1 MIFMVVVVVF
11 YWLSMKL
18 KIFTASPVIFTGK
31 RRAEGGEEGGSGIK
45 MSHGGTFT
53 SALMEY

>member
-1 MIFMVVVVVF
+1 MVDVGVF

-45 MSHGGTFT
+45 MSLGGTFT

>member
-1 MIFMVVVVVF
+1 MVF

-18 KIFTASPVIFTGK
+18 KIFTASSVIFTGK

-45 MSHGGTFT
+45 MSLGGTFT